1 MGRKQKWHSA
11 NQPGKIT
18 RCPAALQAGETEGGK
33 QIRSQHSRMCSGRA
47 LPSQGMRGTHF
58 IQPFSMNS
66 PYPSPEDPL
75 PVSNSREV
83 IV

>member
-1 MGRKQKWHSA
+1 MGRKQKWYSA
-11 NQPGKIT
+11 NQPVKIT
-18 RCPAALQAGETEGGK
+18 RCPAALQAEETEGGK
-33 QIRSQHSRMCSGRA
+33 QIRGQHSRMRSGRA

-66 PYPSPEDPL
+66 PYPSPGDPL

>member
-11 NQPGKIT
+11 SQPGKIT
-18 RCPAALQAGETEGGK
+18 RCPAPLQAGETEGGK
-33 QIRSQHSRMCSGRA
+33 QICGQHSRMCSSRA
-47 LPSQGMRGTHF
+47 LPSQGMRATHF

-66 PYPSPEDPL
+66 PCPSPGDLL